1 MVVVAMHILLVLE
14 LEIIWNL
21 APITQVQWR
30 YLDESSYDWYKGTV
44 LTHFQCMDSD
54 GNPSPKAGTI
64 YDSHSNLKQ
73 CASISLQL
81 NEYIDS
87 YRIQSSE
94 RVNGEQI
101 EYIYGIHFKTSLDN
115 TFSCGGSPP
124 FRTLDSGWIAYKGY
138 HMEMRP
144 SGVRLASI
152 LQSEDKN
159 VPRSTVRHDS
169 EEEGEAPT
177 RVESIQAE
185 DHEQIE
191 NEMEGVEIADKTGIK
206 PNIPCMLNDDEFIVV
221 GDDETAGQICRK

>member
-1 MVVVAMHILLVLE
+1 MTTLSIICHSQSSFTTPIYGGGGNAHLVSFLE

-21 APITQVQWR
+21 APIKVQWR

-138 HMEMRP
+138 YLAGFVASAGDVLDSIGFCFINVSLLHLNMEQNVFCNIT
-144 SGVRLASI
+144 SA
-152 LQSEDKN
+152 LQTTTNPTTIPTELRTQYPITDPN
-159 VPRSTVRHDS
+159 VNP
-169 EEEGEAPT
+169 
-177 RVESIQAE
+177 AE
-185 DHEQIE
+185 FERD
-191 NEMEGVEIADKTGIK
+191 T
-206 PNIPCMLNDDEFIVV
+206 
-221 GDDETAGQICRK
+221 